1 MVGQLNTGKL
11 GDTASRLL
19 RNTPLLAG
27 ITSSLVVIADDVI
40 NVWFP
45 VPLFGKIF
53 FGSPSNPRKI

>member
-1 MVGQLNTGKL
+1 MVGQLNTEKL

-19 RNTPLLAG
+19 RNTPLLTG
-27 ITSSLVVIADDVI
+27 ITSSLVVVADDVT

-53 FGSPSNPRKI
+53 WISI